1 MSIVGLTVAVVGGGP
16 AGLIAAQTLAAA
28 GLRPVVIERGRMPG
42 RKLLLAGRGGLN
54 LTHAEPHEVLVTRY
68 GDATGALRRH
78 LDGFTSLDLR
88 RWADSLEAQTFV
100 GTSRRVFPRALKA
113 TGLLRAWLA
122 RLAADGVAFRLQ
134 TTWVGQDG
142 PRPILRD
149 AAATALLEAAATVLA
164 LGGASWPRLGADGAW
179 LPVLARQGVAVTPL
193 RAANVGVTVAWSPHF
208 AERFQGLPLKNLA
221 ASCGDRR
228 VRGEAMVTRH
238 GLEGGV
244 VDALG
249 PAIRT
254 ALDAAGSARLELD
267 LRADLSATELA
278 ARLARRRQGDST
290 SRHLERRGGLQ
301 PVARALVREAVPV
314 LPDDPQALARLIKA
328 APLTVLGQRPIAE
341 AISTAGGI
349 ALAELDERLMLRRL
363 PGVFACGEMLDWE
376 APTGGYLLQACL
388 ATGVAAARGAVAW
401 LAERPLRSR
410 G

>member
-68 GDATGALRRH
+68 GDAAEALRQH
-78 LDGFTSLDLR
+78 LDGFTSIDLR
-88 RWADSLEAQTFV
+88 RWADSLGAETFV

-122 RLAADGVAFRLQ
+122 RLAADGVIVRLQ
-134 TTWVGQDG
+134 TEWIGQAG

-149 AAATALLEAAATVLA
+149 ASGTAPLDAAATVLA
-164 LGGASWPRLGADGAW
+164 LGGASWPRLGADGTW
-179 LPVLARQGVAVTPL
+179 VPLLERLGVVVTPL
-193 RAANVGVTVAWSPHF
+193 RAANVGVTVEWGASF
-208 AERFQGLPLKNLA
+208 AARFQGVPLKNLA
-221 ASCGDRR
+221 AACGDRV

-244 VDALG
+244 VYALG
-249 PAIRT
+249 PAIRS
-254 ALDAAGSARLELD
+254 ALDAQGSARLSLD
-267 LRADLSATELA
+267 LRADLSPTELA
-278 ARLARRRQGDST
+278 SRLARRRPGDST
-290 SRHLERRGGLQ
+290 SRHLERRGGLA
-301 PVARALVREAVPV
+301 PVARALLREAVPV

-328 APLTVLGQRPIAE
+328 VPLTIRGLRPIAE

-388 ATGVAAARGAVAW
+388 ATGVAAARGTIAW
-401 LAERPLRSR
+401 LADRPLRSR